1 MKKISIF
8 TLMFLFSIVSICYTS
23 CNNDE
28 VDDELVNNSSKIIGT
43 WKYTFNNGE
52 SFSLLTI
59 KGDQTALYSEWDN
72 GGWDSKYE
80 KLIYN
85 YDENINLISFYDE
98 DGSPWEE
105 CIIVTITDKIM
116 VTLDFLDSGKIAWI
130 KQ

>member
-43 WKYTFNNGE
+43 WKTTFDDGKG
-52 SFSLLTI
+52 FSILTI
-59 KGDQTALYSEWDN
+59 KWDQTALYSEWDN
-72 GGWDSKYE
+72 GSWDSKNE
-80 KLIYN
+80 KLIYT
-85 YDENINLISFYDE
+85 YDKNINSITFYYE
-98 DGSPWEE
+98 DGSLWEE
-105 CIIVTITDKIM
+105 CIIDTITNEIM
-116 VTLDFLDSGKIAWI
+116 VTFDFLDSGKMTWI